1 MGDKFRFK
9 TNTMEENRNKP
20 VKTVELEIV
29 GMFTGENRKAANF
42 KDELY
47 QNIFVTDLDST
58 RKLNSYPADGSKDIY
73 NDASFFTHS
82 AFQLNDF
89 IKETKKKDIN
99 WRKYELLKNG
109 SYFMVVGET
118 INGIYKITR
127 VILITSIIMT
137 MVLLTLILFMWIKE
151 RRKEVAIL
159 LSIGNSKTK
168 ILLQHIVELLVI
180 FAGSL
185 ASALALSKVIVQNIG
200 NHIPARSQSSS
211 IKDVTS
217 QLNLGSDA
225 DSSAITRTIN
235 NVAVNIQGQDIAKVI
250 MIVGIIIVISVI
262 IISLPMLKEKPKK
275 LLAKID

>member
-1 MGDKFRFK
+1 
-9 TNTMEENRNKP
+9 
-20 VKTVELEIV
+20 
-29 GMFTGENRKAANF
+29 
-42 KDELY
+42 
-47 QNIFVTDLDST
+47 
-58 RKLNSYPADGSKDIY
+58 
-73 NDASFFTHS
+73 
-82 AFQLNDF
+82 
-89 IKETKKKDIN
+89 
-99 WRKYELLKNG
+99 
-109 SYFMVVGET
+109 
-118 INGIYKITR
+118 
-127 VILITSIIMT
+127 MT

-185 ASALALSKVIVQNIG
+185 ALALALSKVIVQNIG
-200 NHIPARSQSSS
+200 NHILARSQSSS

-217 QLNLGSDA
+217 QLNMGSDA

-235 NVAVNIQGQDIAKVI
+235 HIAVNIQGQDIAKVI